1 MSHIVELSLQKQLGV
16 FMDKDSSNIN
26 LKIENKEVAQF
37 TGLARAQMLFE
48 TVMSFLKMLL
58 AIVAVAGILGVIGY
72 ISWVIY
78 QDSNQPKSV
87 ATTKPKAKVD
97 RAQEHKVQPNIEPT
111 AEPEK
116 SESIS
121 SWRQLKRG
129 MSESQVRSILGEPG
143 KIDGGAFAFW
153 RYKNGGTVTF
163 YQDKLDSWSE
173 PR

>member
-1 MSHIVELSLQKQLGV
+1 
-16 FMDKDSSNIN
+16 MDNDSNNIN

-37 TGLARAQMLFE
+37 TGMARAQMFFE
-48 TVMSFLKMLL
+48 TVMGFLKMLL
-58 AIVAVAGILGVIGY
+58 AIIAVTGILGALGY

-78 QDSNQPKSV
+78 KDNNQSKPV
-87 ATTKPKAKVD
+87 ATSKPKAKVE
-97 RAQEHKVQPNIEPT
+97 RALEPK
-111 AEPEK
+111 AEPKIEHSADPEK
-116 SESIS
+116 FESIS

-143 KIDGGAFAFW
+143 KIDGGTFAFW

>member
-1 MSHIVELSLQKQLGV
+1 ME
-16 FMDKDSSNIN
+16 KDSNNIN

-37 TGLARAQMLFE
+37 TGMARAQMFFE

-78 QDSNQPKSV
+78 QDSKQSKPV
-87 ATTKPKAKVD
+87 AATSKPKAKVE
-97 RAQEHKVQPNIEPT
+97 RTLEPK
-111 AEPEK
+111 AESKTEYSADPEK

-129 MSESQVRSILGEPG
+129 MPESQVRSILGEPG
-143 KIDGGAFAFW
+143 KIDGGTFAFW